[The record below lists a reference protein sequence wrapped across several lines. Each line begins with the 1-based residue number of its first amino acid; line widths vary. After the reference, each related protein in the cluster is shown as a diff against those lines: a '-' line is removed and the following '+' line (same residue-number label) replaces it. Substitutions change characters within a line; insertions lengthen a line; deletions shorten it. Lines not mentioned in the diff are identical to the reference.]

1 MPISDNEEQKNNFV
15 GIFDLDFE
23 IPPVQRGLVWSP
35 SQVIELWDSIS
46 KGYPIGSFITYQ
58 DKNKKMQLLDGQQ
71 RYNAIRMGTKS
82 DAEDGMVWVKE
93 EEGIPHFMV
102 CTSCHPWGFK
112 EGEQNAP
119 LSPGEQNAANK
130 TFLGEPKPEKL
141 EDLFTKAT
149 LKEGY
154 PWEGKVEGEVKRTY
168 VPLPLLLEYYNQKE
182 IDEKGATEWLKQNK
196 QQPYEGLVGLLK
208 KMKDSEWFK
217 TIIKTTVPIITWN
230 HHKATAGDI
239 EELFQRIN
247 KGGTPLANID
257 QQYSALCVYSEKKV
271 KESNNEL
278 AKNFLPPER
287 LAVLAA
293 GLIETEKEGRWT
305 PAVDLDK
312 IRKWFSSGSSNAD
325 KFKELY
331 TKDENTKDGKLKKI
345 TEQLRNVCQQV
356 PSPVYLSRRD
366 DWLFTMFWT
375 INNFPEAFEPDPEKK
390 NEQYFPLFCM
400 LPHIMVGAN
409 CSAAFATFSKTF
421 YEGIKDM
428 DKEGVPSLLN
438 LMAIGC
444 ATASLYPKC
453 SMFPYPTKE
462 GGLDEAQLKY
472 KGSDTPYHGY
482 WQRIF
487 TKYRGT
493 SPNPLLYFYQK
504 KYMELLLKGSRFNPG
519 MRAHWE
525 SPYNRPW
532 DMDHIIPSSWWSNED
547 WQNRDCIG
555 NIQILDFRIN
565 RSKSNHGILPK
576 DVKEAP
582 FNFLEHC
589 FLISSEESGELD
601 NFSQNSDQKEEW
613 KQYTHKR
620 INKIISS
627 LIKDLHLADLI
638 QEINNLYDPENPK
651 NKALERAID
660 RYKKL
665 ADIQKKLGE
674 EARWGVMEYRW
685 KQQNKNVEPIRIVP
699 PVEEEKEPDFYHS
712 LNEIC
717 YVGLPSSE
725 GNLPLYSCISIRIDG
740 ETQIGQHRD
749 LRVSLETWNEKK
761 PHFND
766 WWHKE
771 PGTENDQEQIVK
783 KIKKESSP
791 S

>member
-1 MPISDNEEQKNNFV
+1 M
-15 GIFDLDFE
+15 
-23 IPPVQRGLVWSP
+23 
-35 SQVIELWDSIS
+35 
-46 KGYPIGSFITYQ
+46 
-58 DKNKKMQLLDGQQ
+58 
-71 RYNAIRMGTKS
+71 
-82 DAEDGMVWVKE
+82 
-93 EEGIPHFMV
+93 
-102 CTSCHPWGFK
+102 
-112 EGEQNAP
+112 
-119 LSPGEQNAANK
+119 
-130 TFLGEPKPEKL
+130 
-141 EDLFTKAT
+141 
-149 LKEGY
+149 
-154 PWEGKVEGEVKRTY
+154 
-168 VPLPLLLEYYNQKE
+168 
-182 IDEKGATEWLKQNK
+182 
-196 QQPYEGLVGLLK
+196 
-208 KMKDSEWFK
+208 
-217 TIIKTTVPIITWN
+217 
-230 HHKATAGDI
+230 
-239 EELFQRIN
+239 
-247 KGGTPLANID
+247 
-257 QQYSALCVYSEKKV
+257 
-271 KESNNEL
+271 
-278 AKNFLPPER
+278 
-287 LAVLAA
+287 
-293 GLIETEKEGRWT
+293 IETEKEGRWT

-312 IRKWFSSGSSNAD
+312 IRKWFSSGSSNAEE
-325 KFKELY
+325 FKKLY
-331 TKDENTKDGKLKKI
+331 TKDGKLKKI

-421 YEGIKDM
+421 YEGIKDI

-504 KYMELLLKGSRFNPG
+504 EYMDLLLKGSRFNPG

-547 WQNRDCIG
+547 WQNRDYIG

-565 RSKSNHGILPK
+565 RSKSNDCVLPK
-576 DVKEAP
+576 GVKEAP